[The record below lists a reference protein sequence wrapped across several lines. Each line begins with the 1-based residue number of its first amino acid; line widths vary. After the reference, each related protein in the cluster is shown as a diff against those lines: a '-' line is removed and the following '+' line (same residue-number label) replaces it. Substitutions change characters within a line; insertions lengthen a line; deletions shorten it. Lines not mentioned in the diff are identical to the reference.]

1 MNTQISSRQQLETVL
16 NEIMKVYKPQ
26 SGILTRLAETYLGWI
41 FGLIASFV
49 IYHFN
54 IHGWGLVFL
63 VYVLVFE
70 ILNLGLSW
78 GSALYT
84 KYEKYEHLRIYRM
97 TQLLILVLAVWGS
110 FMFAFEWKIPIQ
122 YACFVVVWIVQLYFK
137 SKSPR
142 METIPNLGLMPYIQR
157 TDGRVLF
164 QIFCAYRLSKL
175 KQDER
180 KELHEELYQERFYNI
195 GLDSLSRLYAYP
207 EEEDA
212 IVKAVIQDYLNL
224 MDEFT
229 KRD

>member
-1 MNTQISSRQQLETVL
+1 
-16 NEIMKVYKPQ
+16 
-26 SGILTRLAETYLGWI
+26 
-41 FGLIASFV
+41 
-49 IYHFN
+49 
-54 IHGWGLVFL
+54 
-63 VYVLVFE
+63 
-70 ILNLGLSW
+70 
-78 GSALYT
+78 
-84 KYEKYEHLRIYRM
+84 
-97 TQLLILVLAVWGS
+97 
-110 FMFAFEWKIPIQ
+110 
-122 YACFVVVWIVQLYFK
+122 
-137 SKSPR
+137 

-229 KRD
+229 KRDWIRYFTVCFEPCWIEGSEYAQG

>member
-16 NEIMKVYKPQ
+16 NEIMKIYKPQ

-41 FGLIASFV
+41 FGLIASVV

-54 IHGWGLVFL
+54 MHGWGLVFL

-97 TQLLILVLAVWGS
+97 TQLLILVLAAWGS

-180 KELHEELYQERFYNI
+180 KELHEELYQERFYNL
-195 GLDSLSRLYAYP
+195 GLDSLGQFYAQP
-207 EEEDA
+207 EAET
-212 IVKAVIQDYLNL
+212 VIIKKMVDGYLNL
-224 MDEFT
+224 MKEFT
-229 KRD
+229 QNK

>member
-16 NEIMKVYKPQ
+16 NEIMKIYKPQ

-122 YACFVVVWIVQLYFK
+122 YACFVVVWIVKARALGWRPSLIWGLCHIFRERMAGFYSKYFA
-137 SKSPR
+137 P
-142 METIPNLGLMPYIQR
+142 I
-157 TDGRVLF
+157 DF
-164 QIFCAYRLSKL
+164 Q
-175 KQDER
+175 
-180 KELHEELYQERFYNI
+180 N
-195 GLDSLSRLYAYP
+195 
-207 EEEDA
+207 
-212 IVKAVIQDYLNL
+212 
-224 MDEFT
+224 
-229 KRD
+229 